1 MKKTILFKTLVD
13 ILFVLHIVGLFGIL
27 LILPFGVFNFNE
39 VNVETA
45 NWSIFNWLILLGG
58 FSAYIVFLKGLYFLR
73 KIARNLLSN
82 KYFSLVVINNI
93 KKSGTHFLL
102 TGILSLGILILLW
115 FSKLFH
121 GKLEFGYDLNLMIP
135 FFLMIIGLFL
145 IIQSNSLFIAKG
157 FKDENDL
164 IV

>member
-39 VNVETA
+39 VDIGITNF
-45 NWSIFNWLILLGG
+45 SIFYWLIILAG
-58 FSAYIVFLKGLYFLR
+58 FSAYIIFLRGLYFLR

-82 KYFSLVVINNI
+82 KHFSLAVINNL

-102 TGILSLGILILLW
+102 TGILSIGILILLW

-121 GKLEFGYDLNLMIP
+121 GKLEFGYDINLM
-135 FFLMIIGLFL
+135 LSL
-145 IIQSNSLFIAKG
+145 IHI
-157 FKDENDL
+157 
-164 IV
+164 